1 MAMLGRLNQGD
12 ENQSKYCTLTEVLYV
27 SKWYLSPGAPQGPNI
42 LNVFPYEGGVV
53 DPWSCDHKKVGE
65 QG

>member
-27 SKWYLSPGAPQGPNI
+27 SNWYVSLGHVWGSNI
-42 LNVFPYEGGVV
+42 LKVFPYEGGVV
-53 DPWSCDHKKVGE
+53 EPWSFDHKKW
-65 QG
+65 